1 MNAPD
6 LEAVFPVNG
15 PRPIRQCMGGWACPV
30 RESCAHYWA
39 PDRRWHP
46 PAENLCRELAQVA
59 EPVEVMQ

>member
-1 MNAPD
+1 MNVPD
-6 LEAVFPVNG
+6 IESVFPVNG
-15 PRPIRQCMGGWACPV
+15 HRPLRQCMGGWCQQ

-39 PDRRWHP
+39 PQRPWHE

>member
-1 MNAPD
+1 MNALYPAPV
-6 LEAVFPVNG
+6 AVEHRPV
-15 PRPIRQCMGGWACPV
+15 RQCMGGWCQQ

-39 PDRRWHP
+39 PERRWHP

>member
-1 MNAPD
+1 MNALHPAPV
-6 LEAVFPVNG
+6 AVEH
-15 PRPIRQCMGGWACPV
+15 RWIRQCMGGWACPV